1 MVVSRVVAK
10 VAIIYYYEK
19 WCAKNAPGAKLP
31 SHRAAGA
38 GRGGRRQQ
46 AAVLCI
52 HQESYKNMLEMII
65 LSQSNCNQSEK
76 GKYYAK
82 NKQ

>member
-19 WCAKNAPGAKLP
+19 WCAKNASRSGM
-31 SHRAAGA
+31 
-38 GRGGRRQQ
+38 
-46 AAVLCI
+46 AVVVCI
-52 HQESYKNMLEMII
+52 HQEGYKNMLEMII

-82 NKQ
+82 NKQLLS